1 MSIVT
6 ETPASPE
13 ASPYGQSALLTHVP
27 AWLSFWVP
35 IVTALA
41 SLALSLYTFAVTMQE
56 PDMLVVMPDVVRIA
70 QGGPSGP
77 LLYAQPVFIGTGL
90 SERVDV
96 VTGIHLR
103 VEPINPGGD
112 GVEFVWDEQ
121 GEWIYDPDTQRFNWI
136 YKGDS
141 GAFLVSARN
150 AQDFMGLF
158 IGPPAW
164 RFAAGEY
171 RIVLVADRVT
181 NRRLL
186 SEAIEIVLT
195 PEDVEVLNQSQGSTF
210 LTFTAQGSDR

>member
-1 MSIVT
+1 MT
-6 ETPASPE
+6 ETPISPE
-13 ASPYGQSALLTHVP
+13 ASPPERSALLTHVP
-27 AWLSFWVP
+27 IWLSFWVP

-41 SLALSLYTFAVTMQE
+41 SLALSLYTFAVTMQN

-77 LLYAQPVFIGTGL
+77 LIYAQPVFIGTGM

-103 VEPINPGGD
+103 VEPINPSGGS
-112 GVEFVWDEQ
+112 VEFVWDEQ
-121 GEWIYDPDTQRFNWI
+121 GEWVYDPVTQHFNWI

-141 GAFLVSARN
+141 GAFLVGARN

-158 IGPPAW
+158 IGPQEW
-164 RFAAGEY
+164 RFEPGRY

-181 NRRLL
+181 NRQPL
-186 SEAIEIVLT
+186 SEAIEIVLA
-195 PEDVEVLNQSQGSTF
+195 PENVEFLNQSQGSTF
-210 LTFTAQGSDR
+210 LTFPAQKLGR